1 MGSDTDALHNLAAA
15 IADGSKVDWDHV
27 EGALSPE
34 EQRLLKQ
41 LRLIAKI
48 AGAQGASG
56 TAKLTEVPSAAVAE
70 RAKAC
75 ADSART
81 AASDHDSR
89 PGMARIGE
97 AQIQILR

>member
-41 LRLIAKI
+41 LRLIAMI
-48 AGAQGASG
+48 AGAHQSHDAPLEPTGGSQRPLSETTREQADPVGDRPEGEPLSQPSRTTRASG
-56 TAKLTEVPSAAVAE
+56 
-70 RAKAC
+70 
-75 ADSART
+75 
-81 AASDHDSR
+81 
-89 PGMARIGE
+89 
-97 AQIQILR
+97 